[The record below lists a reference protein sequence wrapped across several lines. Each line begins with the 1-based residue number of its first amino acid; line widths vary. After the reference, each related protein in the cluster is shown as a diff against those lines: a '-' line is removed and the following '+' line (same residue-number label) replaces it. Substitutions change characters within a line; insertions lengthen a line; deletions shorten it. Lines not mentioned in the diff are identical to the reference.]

1 MLICELDDSFRDISD
16 GRETPG
22 QRRARPR
29 SACSS
34 GASPKACCGGMLLEG
49 NQAAGLITQLIDNS
63 GGVSTANGMPRNP
76 NRASLVHSRDL
87 TLVGERLSSTLSK

>member
-1 MLICELDDSFRDISD
+1 
-16 GRETPG
+16 
-22 QRRARPR
+22 
-29 SACSS
+29 
-34 GASPKACCGGMLLEG
+34 MLLEG